1 MLELLESQRD
11 HVMGLVAAQTKQIM
25 ELQAKIVALE
35 AVKTENKDGDNA
47 I

>member
-1 MLELLESQRD
+1 
-11 HVMGLVAAQTKQIM
+11 M